1 MMCKSATQETETP
14 LENGVKAYLNGRARS
29 MCPRTTCLLKLY
41 LAPSPFLGLFIDKQQ
56 AGSVE
61 GIKGLH
67 RAESCFDKYTLPS
80 ENPGGDTVVS
90 G

>member
-1 MMCKSATQETETP
+1 MQDIEAP
-14 LENGVKAYLNGRARS
+14 LENGVKAYLNGKAS
-29 MCPRTTCLLKLY
+29 AMCPRTTCLLKLC

-80 ENPGGDTVVS
+80 GNPGRDIGGS